1 MSPKVSDAY
10 KEAARGKILRAAEKV
25 FARKGYNA
33 ASVDDIVKE
42 SGLSKGALYGYF
54 DSKEELFLALRRH
67 NIGVR
72 VDQVIAAMPPGTSAT
87 EKLIKAG
94 ELAMG
99 EAARQD
105 RNSLRVAFEFW
116 TSAPRIKAV
125 HEFYADWYRTYNEFL
140 TALIREGIQRGE
152 FRRDLDPEALSRL
165 LIAAI
170 DGLCL
175 HWALLGTDID
185 WQAEERTLIG
195 VALDGVRAVGPHSRT
210 K

>member
-1 MSPKVSDAY
+1 MSPKVSEAY
-10 KEAARGKILRAAEKV
+10 KEATRAKILRAAEKV
-25 FARKGYNA
+25 FARQGYNA

-67 NIGVR
+67 NVGVR
-72 VDQVIAAMPPGTSAT
+72 VDQVIAAMPPGTSVT

-94 ELAMG
+94 ELAMR

-125 HEFYADWYRTYNEFL
+125 HEYYADWYRMYNEFL
-140 TALIREGIQRGE
+140 AALIREGIQRGE
-152 FRRDLDPEALSRL
+152 FRRDVDPAALARL

-175 HWALLGTDID
+175 HWALLGSDID
-185 WQAEERTLIG
+185 WQAEERTLLT
-195 VALDGVRAVGPHSRT
+195 VALDGVRAPPRRSASR
-210 K
+210 